1 MKEGVSMKTKGIL
14 FIISTEQLKP
24 NLQHVANEV
33 AEQLSVPFKICF
45 FKEENGLEEDVLEL
59 IAKGCHEIIF
69 LPVSLFSSTEIRET
83 LPKRISA
90 ILAQRTTVTP
100 TFLKPLGST
109 HAILHFLAAQL
120 AQQANLLPQA
130 VLLIAQANLNDAA
143 IYDELK
149 DLAQKLTIISGRKVY
164 FASVSGDFY
173 YHSVIAQLKFP
184 LLVQPLLIDTTL
196 ARKITSEI
204 GTLRGQQDTILPS
217 LGESQVLKKAL
228 WERLKEVGGIKSSP

>member
-33 AEQLSVPFKICF
+33 AEQLFVPFKICF

-120 AQQANLLPQA
+120 AQ
-130 VLLIAQANLNDAA
+130 
-143 IYDELK
+143 
-149 DLAQKLTIISGRKVY
+149 
-164 FASVSGDFY
+164 FY
-173 YHSVIAQLKFP
+173 YSP
-184 LLVQPLLIDTTL
+184 RLI
-196 ARKITSEI
+196 
-204 GTLRGQQDTILPS
+204 
-217 LGESQVLKKAL
+217 
-228 WERLKEVGGIKSSP
+228 